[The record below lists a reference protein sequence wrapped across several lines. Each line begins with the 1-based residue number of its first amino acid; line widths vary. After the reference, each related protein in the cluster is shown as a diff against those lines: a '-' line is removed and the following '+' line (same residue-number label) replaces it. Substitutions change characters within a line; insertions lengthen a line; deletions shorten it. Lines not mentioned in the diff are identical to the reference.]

1 MADFRFGTASFLE
14 GKFIIGKKGGSNWP
28 YWVEMAD
35 WGAENE
41 GEIFF
46 QGDFGDSFL
55 ACYGGRSKRK
65 SKQTDRLDGEN
76 VRKREKRRGK
86 LRWCEKK

>member
-1 MADFRFGTASFLE
+1 MVRRMADFRFGTASFLE

-35 WGAENE
+35 WGAGNE

-65 SKQTDRLDGEN
+65 SKQTDRLAVKTRGN
-76 VRKREKRRGK
+76 ARKPAKM
-86 LRWCEKK
+86 